1 MGRGG
6 SAALVRRV
14 YRRAGAWHDG
24 THDGENFDGE
34 RIVRTTSGAPVPDET
49 VEALK
54 FCREVHF
61 SAKNDRGR
69 DELEAALRGAFAR
82 LREPP
87 SFRRWNARIPLLLS
101 ERYWA

>member
-1 MGRGG
+1 MLGAFTGG
-6 SAALVRRV
+6 WRRDMM
-14 YRRAGAWHDG
+14 APM
-24 THDGENFDGE
+24 TENFDGE

-49 VEALK
+49 IKALK

-69 DELEAALRGAFAR
+69 DELEAALRGVVAWR
-82 LREPP
+82 REAL
-87 SFRRWNARIPLLLS
+87 SFRRWNARIPVLS

>member
-1 MGRGG
+1 MM
-6 SAALVRRV
+6 APMTEEFRR
-14 YRRAGAWHDG
+14 G
-24 THDGENFDGE
+24 THCADDK
-34 RIVRTTSGAPVPDET
+34 RRAPVPDET

-69 DELEAALRGAFAR
+69 DELEAALRGAVAW
-82 LREPP
+82 LREAP
-87 SFRRWNARIPLLLS
+87 SFRRWNARIPVLS